1 LPTSSGRKVNCA
13 SDPAV
18 WLMALDQEHAV
29 ETYKSLITISVEMLK
44 ALVLLNGGAV
54 VALLAYVGQAPN
66 RPQLAAHVRC
76 PLAFF
81 VAGLVSAGLAFGT
94 SYLTQFALYNESVLP
109 QRYRGP
115 KHQVFLWI
123 TVTAGVL
130 SLGSFSIGAFAGIMA
145 LAG

>member
-1 LPTSSGRKVNCA
+1 MP
-13 SDPAV
+13 
-18 WLMALDQEHAV
+18 LDQEHAV
-29 ETYKSLITISVEMLK
+29 ESYRSLITISVDMFK

-66 RPQLAAHVRC
+66 RPELAAHARY
-76 PLAFF
+76 PLALF

-115 KHQVFLWI
+115 KHEVFLWI
-123 TVTAGVL
+123 TVTFGVV
-130 SLGSFSIGAFAGIMA
+130 SLGLFSIGAFAGITA